1 MTIIMTNSHCIFSQA
16 FSKQN
21 KIVHQTADRF
31 KNYILWGHIFETP
44 FMMTNPER
52 DQEVDDAEQYLGNH
66 HKFDSPSAS
75 RRMGGGHDEVQVD
88 PKNFFDIL
96 RLK

>member
-1 MTIIMTNSHCIFSQA
+1 MA
-16 FSKQN
+16 
-21 KIVHQTADRF
+21 
-31 KNYILWGHIFETP
+31 
-44 FMMTNPER
+44 ER

-96 RLK
+96 RLKWRNFWIYLIKTEPVSETSFS